1 MKKITLPLTLG
12 LAVLLTGCA
21 TGAPDM
27 MRLQQGTTNELG
39 LSSTDEVTLSN
50 VVKGPA
56 SALGGST
63 VTWDA
68 TTTKGRK
75 FSCKTLMMPS
85 LNPLEKAPYGN
96 FECAPK

>member
-12 LAVLLTGCA
+12 IAVVLSGCA
-21 TGAPDM
+21 TGAPDT
-27 MRLQQGTTNELG
+27 MRLQQATTYHLG

-56 SALGGST
+56 NALGSST

-75 FSCKTLMMPS
+75 FSCKTLMLVS
-85 LNPLEKAPYGN
+85 LNPLEKSPYGDT
-96 FECAPK
+96 ECAPK